1 MADPLIGFFLATGA
15 FVAGR
20 LDDDGLYA
28 LFLDLCRGRMLGMPR
43 LSGAESWRG
52 AQKGRDKVALSV

>member
-1 MADPLIGFFLATGA
+1 MATGA